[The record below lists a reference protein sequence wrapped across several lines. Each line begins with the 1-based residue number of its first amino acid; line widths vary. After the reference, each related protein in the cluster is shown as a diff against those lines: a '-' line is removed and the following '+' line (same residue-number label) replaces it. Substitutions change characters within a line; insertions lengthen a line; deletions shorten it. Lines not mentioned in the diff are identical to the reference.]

1 MNFNSWQFLLFYPIV
16 ALVYFLLPHKGRWV
30 WLLAASYFFYM
41 CWDPWL
47 IGLILLTTLLSY
59 GASLLIEKDPKRKK
73 LYLIVTLVVCL
84 GLLLTFKYLSFFLN
98 SIVGLINLFPVHLE
112 GYSFELM
119 LPVGI
124 SFYTFQTLSY
134 VIDVYRGDFKAER
147 HLGYYALFV
156 AYFPQLVAGPIES
169 PSVLLPQLKE
179 EHKWNAEDFLVGL
192 RHFAFGFILKV
203 LVADFLGIFVNS
215 VFLDLANMDALHIAL
230 AGLLFTL
237 EMYGDFNGYSEIAIG
252 SARMMGVR
260 LTKNFDEPYLAS
272 TYTEFFHRWHYSLNR
287 WFTHYLYF
295 PLGGSR
301 KGKVREAINKL
312 IVFALC
318 GLWHGANWT
327 YLLWGLYA
335 GIFVA
340 LESFT
345 LVPWLK
351 RRAMEGKPDPWY
363 FRWGRRIVLWLIFIP
378 AALLFRASDV
388 NEAFV
393 ALGRLFTAFN
403 FVSLSASGF
412 GAVQYVLIIALIAI
426 MVLSAKWVYRDEWKG
441 MEPDLTYKT
450 PYLEQALSWR
460 GLIEGA
466 AMLIIIALAVM
477 LMWLCLLSMDDAS
490 AFAYFQF

>member
-16 ALVYFLLPHKGRWV
+16 ALIYFLIPHKWRYL

-41 CWDPWL
+41 CWNVWL
-47 IGLILLTTLLSY
+47 IGLILFTTLLSY
-59 GASLLIEKDPKRKK
+59 GAALLIEKDTKHKK
-73 LYLIVTLVVCL
+73 LYLVVTLIVCL
-84 GLLLTFKYLSFFLN
+84 GLLLTFKYLSFLLN
-98 SIVGLINLFPVHLE
+98 SIIELINLFPIHLK
-112 GYSFELM
+112 GFTFEIM

-134 VIDVYRGDFKAER
+134 VIDVYRGDYKAEH

-179 EHKWNAEDFLVGL
+179 EHKWNAEDFLIGL
-192 RHFAFGFILKV
+192 RRFAFGYILKV
-203 LVADFLGIFVNS
+203 LVADFLGIFVNI
-215 VFLDLANMDALHIAL
+215 VFNNLSEMNSFYIAL

-237 EMYGDFNGYSEIAIG
+237 EIYGDFNGYSEIAIG

-295 PLGGSR
+295 PLGGSK
-301 KGKVREAINKL
+301 KGKVREAFNKL

-327 YLLWGLYA
+327 YLLWGIYA

-340 LESFT
+340 FESFT
-345 LVPWLK
+345 IIPLLK
-351 RRAMEGKPDPWY
+351 KRENEGKRDHWY
-363 FRWGRRIVLWLIFIP
+363 RRWGRRVILWLIFIP
-378 AALLFRASDV
+378 AALLFRAS
-388 NEAFV
+388 NISEALL
-393 ALGRLFTAFN
+393 ALSSLFSSFN
-403 FVSLSASGF
+403 SVSLSNYGF
-412 GAVQYVLIIALIAI
+412 GAFQFVLIALLISI
-426 MVLSAKWVYRDEWKG
+426 MVLSAKWAYRDQDKG
-441 MEPDLTYKT
+441 MEPNLTFTT
-450 PYLEQALSWR
+450 PGFARQVSWK
-460 GLIEGA
+460 GLIEGSSTI
-466 AMLIIIALAVM
+466 LIIVLAVA
-477 LMWLCLLSMDDAS
+477 LMWLYLLSQSDTS